1 MRHTGSGVPEPDGRR
16 RDVAACRLILDSRY
30 LSAWVGRNRVVEDES
45 RRVQRSGHVDIS
57 NGRVEP
63 YV

>member
-1 MRHTGSGVPEPDGRR
+1 MQI
-16 RDVAACRLILDSRY
+16 LILDSRY
-30 LSAWVGRNRVVEDES
+30 LSAWAGRNRVVEDDS